1 MKEYKVKNV
10 SQMDVNLGEIKVKI
24 PKGKTVDLLKE
35 VHITPYVIE
44 REKDEER
51 SLGKRLKQKI
61 LVEVVEEAENLKV
74 IDRPTVFQ
82 AKSDE
87 INFPN
92 KVKSGIVMQ
101 EKDNFLDSEIIQED
115 VDDVVPPEPV
125 TSSSDMVVMQEPQD
139 SYKYN
144 DEEPGEVGP
153 QASEG
158 MVSMVPEEVDEQ
170 TEELKQV
177 EEMVKA
183 VNKTKKK
190 TVIQKEESWDAER
203 VAEIANLKKSPKEGK
218 RTLKES
224 VGGTKI
230 KRVRDVK
237 TLDVGDGEI
246 VAEANK
252 TVVFMPKAG
261 EPEES
266 YLDSDPV
273 EIAKKKLQ
281 MGNPVKGKGAVAMA
295 APEGKLDEQPDAS
308 KLLTVKKGNTIAM
321 VEEGQLESPQAERV
335 EENITLRTEEEP
347 HDGKC
352 SAKNRFGKPCKN
364 PSMNGSKFCFIHDAQ
379 KKNS

>member
-10 SQMDVNLGEIKVKI
+10 SQMDVNLGEIKVRI

-35 VHITPYVIE
+35 VHVTPYIIE
-44 REKDEER
+44 REKDEAR

-61 LVEVVEEAENLKV
+61 LVEVVEGAENLKV

-125 TSSSDMVVMQEPQD
+125 TSSSDMVVMQGAWQA
-139 SYKYN
+139 SKYN
-144 DEEPGEVGP
+144 DEEPGELEP
-153 QASEG
+153 QVSDG
-158 MVSMVPEEVDEQ
+158 MISMVPEEVDEQ
-170 TEELKQV
+170 AEGLKQV
-177 EEMVKA
+177 EEMVKTS
-183 VNKTKKK
+183 KKKK
-190 TVIQKEESWDAER
+190 TIIQKEESADVER
-203 VAEIANLKKSPKEGK
+203 VAEIAKLKKSPKEGT
-218 RTLKES
+218 RTIKES
-224 VGGTKI
+224 IGGTKI

-246 VAEANK
+246 VAEVNK
-252 TVVFMPKAG
+252 TVVFMPKSG
-261 EPEES
+261 EAEES

-295 APEGKLDEQPDAS
+295 APEGELDEQPEAS

-321 VEEGQLESPQAERV
+321 VEEGQMESPQAERV

-352 SAKNRFGKPCKN
+352 SAKNRFDKPCKN
-364 PSMNGSKFCFIHDAQ
+364 PSMKDSKFCFIHDMQ